1 MTKKLF
7 LALILITQISV
18 LPSWGKDTV
27 LIDQI
32 TQSEA
37 QELDIQ
43 IPPETPSGYHQ
54 IEIEVYDDAGT
65 ISAKT
70 ILFCKDLLGV
80 IKWDNNCPDLVEA
93 AEGFMQPYDP
103 LDNPEDTQSTQVAAF
118 ALLGALAAGKAASNN
133 KNSGSN
139 SGSNSGE
146 NSDAADDNSRDDY
159 EESEDSE
166 DLASVGAGGLAL
178 IKRSTSWGDR
188 SRTWK
193 SKGTQSV
200 DRSWRNGAQ
209 SISAFSPLAARTIGD
224 GSYLRAMF
232 GSLSLLAYPIAIVL
246 GVWSLIDVDRQALP
260 PATWLV
266 IAIALL
272 GTLDAM
278 AGFSAAAIY
287 AIGIT
292 VSGNIFTR
300 EEALT
305 VAGVMIIFFA
315 PALLASA
322 IRPVR
327 RLISSGDDR
336 WERITDYALVG
347 LLSYFT
353 LSKVVGA
360 LNGLSGLKLPISADA
375 KQIALIVAIA
385 ITARIILEDLATYLY
400 PVRLETVSPD
410 YKEPTTFQQVIS
422 LEFKTFVF
430 VTLAIPFV
438 GFNIQLL
445 IGTFFFLLPSILGLT
460 VGDKYPKVPGLGRV
474 LPKGALK
481 IIVMI
486 FVGSI
491 FANWAES
498 LFENPEDFIPWS
510 FALLAIPGLVLKF
523 AGDFAEK
530 PGYDWRKTDFGRVVY
545 RIGGI
550 AIYILIVQMVRGV
563 DLTAW
568 L

>member
-1 MTKKLF
+1 MIKKFF

-18 LPSWGKDTV
+18 FPSWGADTV

-32 TQSEA
+32 TESEA

-70 ILFCKDLLGV
+70 ILFCKNLLGE

-103 LDNPEDTQSTQVAAF
+103 LDNPEDTQSTQIAAF
-118 ALLGALAAGKAASNN
+118 ALLAALAAGKAAGG
-133 KNSGSN
+133 KNS
-139 SGSNSGE
+139 
-146 NSDAADDNSRDDY
+146 DNSRDGSAEQEGEQSREDY

-178 IKRSTSWGDR
+178 IKRKGGWGDR
-188 SRTWK
+188 SKTWRIKRTD
-193 SKGTQSV
+193 SV
-200 DRSWRNGAQ
+200 DLGWKRFAE
-209 SISAFSPLAARTIGD
+209 SISSFSPLAARTFGD
-224 GSYLRAMF
+224 GSYLRAMV
-232 GSLSLLAYPIAIVL
+232 GSLSTLLYPVAL
-246 GVWSLIDVDRQALP
+246 GLGIYALLDSDRQALP
-260 PATWLV
+260 PATWIV

-272 GTLDAM
+272 GTID
-278 AGFSAAAIY
+278 AAAGLL
-287 AIGIT
+287 ASATFVIGVA
-292 VSGNIFTR
+292 VSGNIFSR
-300 EEALT
+300 EEVLT
-305 VAGVMIIFFA
+305 VAGLSIIFFA

-327 RLISSGDDR
+327 RLISDGDDR

-347 LLSYFT
+347 LLSFWS
-353 LSKVVGA
+353 LEKIVGA

-375 KQIALIVAIA
+375 RQIALIVAIA
-385 ITARIILEDLATYLY
+385 ITLRVIMEDLATYAY
-400 PVRLETVSPD
+400 PVRLEKVSPD
-410 YKEPTTFQQVIS
+410 YKDPSTFQQVIS
-422 LEFKTFVF
+422 LEFKTFLF

-438 GFNIQLL
+438 GFNIQLAL
-445 IGTFFFLLPSILGLT
+445 GTFFFLLPSILGLT
-460 VGDKYPKVPGLGRV
+460 VGDRYPKLPVIGRI

-481 IIVMI
+481 IVAMVFI
-486 FVGSI
+486 GSI
-491 FANWAES
+491 FANWVEG

-510 FALLAIPGLVLKF
+510 FALLAIPGLFLKF
-523 AGDFAEK
+523 AGDLSQK
-530 PGYDWRKTDFGRVVY
+530 PKNDWRRTDFGRTVY
-545 RIGGI
+545 RVGGI

-563 DLTAW
+563 DLAAW

>member
-18 LPSWGKDTV
+18 LPSWGADTV

-32 TQSEA
+32 TESEA

-54 IEIEVYDDAGT
+54 IQIEVYDDAGT

-70 ILFCKDLLGV
+70 ILFCKNLLGE
-80 IKWDNNCPDLVEA
+80 IKWDNSCPDLEEA

-118 ALLGALAAGKAASNN
+118 ALLGALAAGKAASGD
-133 KNSGSN
+133 KSSE
-139 SGSNSGE
+139 SKSDE
-146 NSDAADDNSRDDY
+146 NSDATDEKSRDDF

-188 SRTWK
+188 SRTWRHK
-193 SKGTQSV
+193 STESI
-200 DRSWRNGAQ
+200 DRTWRSRAEA
-209 SISAFSPLAARTIGD
+209 ISSFSPLAARTIGD
-224 GSYLRAMF
+224 GSYLRAIF
-232 GSLSLLAYPIAIVL
+232 GSLSLLAYPIAVVL
-246 GVWSLIDVDRQALP
+246 GVWALIDVDRQALP

-278 AGFSAAAIY
+278 AGFFAAAIY

-292 VSGNIFTR
+292 VSGNIFSR
-300 EEALT
+300 EEVLT

-322 IRPVR
+322 IRPLR
-327 RLISSGDDR
+327 RLISSIDDR

-347 LLSYFT
+347 LLSFFT

-375 KQIALIVAIA
+375 EQIALIVAIA
-385 ITARIILEDLATYLY
+385 ITARVIFEDIATYLY
-400 PVRLETVSPD
+400 PARLEAVSPD
-410 YKEPTTFQQVIS
+410 YKDPSTFQQVIS
-422 LEFKTFVF
+422 LEFKTFMF
-430 VTLAIPFV
+430 LTLAIPFV

-460 VGDKYPKVPGLGRV
+460 VGDKYPKVPGLGRI

-510 FALLAIPGLVLKF
+510 FALLAIPGLLFKF
-523 AGDFAEK
+523 AGDFSAK
-530 PGYDWRKTDFGRVVY
+530 PGYDWKKTAFGREIY

>member
-1 MTKKLF
+1 
-7 LALILITQISV
+7 
-18 LPSWGKDTV
+18 
-27 LIDQI
+27 
-32 TQSEA
+32 
-37 QELDIQ
+37 
-43 IPPETPSGYHQ
+43 
-54 IEIEVYDDAGT
+54 
-65 ISAKT
+65 
-70 ILFCKDLLGV
+70 
-80 IKWDNNCPDLVEA
+80 
-93 AEGFMQPYDP
+93 
-103 LDNPEDTQSTQVAAF
+103 
-118 ALLGALAAGKAASNN
+118 
-133 KNSGSN
+133 
-139 SGSNSGE
+139 
-146 NSDAADDNSRDDY
+146 
-159 EESEDSE
+159 
-166 DLASVGAGGLAL
+166 
-178 IKRSTSWGDR
+178 
-188 SRTWK
+188 
-193 SKGTQSV
+193 
-200 DRSWRNGAQ
+200 
-209 SISAFSPLAARTIGD
+209 
-224 GSYLRAMF
+224 
-232 GSLSLLAYPIAIVL
+232 
-246 GVWSLIDVDRQALP
+246 
-260 PATWLV
+260 
-266 IAIALL
+266 L

-278 AGFSAAAIY
+278 AGFFAAAVY

-300 EEALT
+300 EEVLT

-347 LLSYFT
+347 LLSYFA
-353 LSKVVGA
+353 LNKVVGA

-375 KQIALIVAIA
+375 EQIALIVAIA
-385 ITARIILEDLATYLY
+385 ITVRIILEDLATYLY

-422 LEFKTFVF
+422 LEFKTFLF

-460 VGDKYPKVPGLGRV
+460 VGDKYPKIPGLGRIV
-474 LPKGALK
+474 PKGALK

-486 FVGSI
+486 FIGSI

-510 FALLAIPGLVLKF
+510 FVLLAIPGLVFKF

-530 PGYDWRKTDFGRVVY
+530 PGYDWRKTDFGRVIY

>member
-1 MTKKLF
+1 MIKKLF

-27 LIDQI
+27 IIDRI

-37 QELDIQ
+37 EELDIQ
-43 IPPETPSGYHQ
+43 IPVDTPPGFHQ
-54 IEIEVYDDAGT
+54 IQIEVSDDAG
-65 ISAKT
+65 IVSAKT
-70 ILFCKDLLGV
+70 ILFCKNLLGE
-80 IKWDNNCPDLVEA
+80 IKWDNNCPDVVEA

-133 KNSGSN
+133 KNSN
-139 SGSNSGE
+139 S
-146 NSDAADDNSRDDY
+146 DDNSAASDGKSRDDF
-159 EESEDSE
+159 EESDDSE

-188 SRTWK
+188 SRTWRH
-193 SKGTQSV
+193 KGTQSV
-200 DRSWRNGAQ
+200 DKSWRNGAE
-209 SISAFSPLAARTIGD
+209 SISSFSPLAARTIGD

-232 GSLSLLAYPIAIVL
+232 GSLSLLTHPIAIVL
-246 GVWSLIDVDRQALP
+246 GIWALIDVDRQALP

-278 AGFSAAAIY
+278 AGFFAAAIY

-300 EEALT
+300 EEVLT

-375 KQIALIVAIA
+375 EQIALIVAIA
-385 ITARIILEDLATYLY
+385 ITVRIILEDLATYLY

-422 LEFKTFVF
+422 LEFKTFLF

-438 GFNIQLL
+438 GFNIQLF

-460 VGDKYPKVPGLGRV
+460 VGDKYPKVPGLGRI

-491 FANWAES
+491 FANWAET

-510 FALLAIPGLVLKF
+510 FALLAIPGLVFKF

-530 PGYDWRKTDFGRVVY
+530 PGYDWRKTDIGRMVY

>member
-1 MTKKLF
+1 MIKKLF

-27 LIDQI
+27 IIDRI

-37 QELDIQ
+37 EELDIQ
-43 IPPETPSGYHQ
+43 IPVDTPPGFHQ
-54 IEIEVYDDAGT
+54 IQIEVSDDAG
-65 ISAKT
+65 IVSAKT
-70 ILFCKDLLGV
+70 ILFCKNLLGE
-80 IKWDNNCPDLVEA
+80 IKWDNNCPDVVEA

-133 KNSGSN
+133 KNS
-139 SGSNSGE
+139 
-146 NSDAADDNSRDDY
+146 NSDDHSAPNDDKSRDDF
-159 EESEDSE
+159 EESDDSE

-188 SRTWK
+188 SRTWRH
-193 SKGTQSV
+193 KGTQSV
-200 DRSWRNGAQ
+200 DKSWRNGAE
-209 SISAFSPLAARTIGD
+209 SISSFSPLAARTIGD
-224 GSYLRAMF
+224 GSYLRAIF

-246 GVWSLIDVDRQALP
+246 GIWALIDVDRQALP

-278 AGFSAAAIY
+278 AGFVVAAIY

-300 EEALT
+300 EEVLT

-422 LEFKTFVF
+422 LEFKTFLF

-460 VGDKYPKVPGLGRV
+460 VGDKYPKVPGLGRI

-510 FALLAIPGLVLKF
+510 FALLAIPGLVFKF
-523 AGDFAEK
+523 AGDFAAK